1 MKTLA
6 LQGRCSESH
15 LTGGVWKHF
24 TLCSACYLCFQNQ
37 KKKSDAT
44 CTACQAAKSLKPK
57 LAISSTCDPPYWNEI
72 MSAEVTMD
80 YLLSYSI
87 LSLFEYALNWVQ
99 PWIPTMQKCLSLL
112 VMLFVSWDLPVIF
125 TNYVL
130 QNCEEDVLALLIK
143 RTDIDIHGYWI
154 FFFVHV
160 RRGQTKCQHVPGIFW
175 DTKWYLSLLNHF
187 DCNHCLTKKVP
198 LTDYLQRN
206 PHTDLQRQYSQM
218 RKHYDYMPHAV
229 DSTVLSHPADLYI
242 QYIFHIQHEWL
253 EM

>member
-99 PWIPTMQKCLSLL
+99 PWIPTMQKC
-112 VMLFVSWDLPVIF
+112 VFVSYAFCKLRF
-125 TNYVL
+125 T
-130 QNCEEDVLALLIK
+130 
-143 RTDIDIHGYWI
+143 GYFHKLCFAKLWRRCSCTFNKKDRYRHSWI
-154 FFFVHV
+154 LDFFFCTCASWTNQVSTCSRHLLRYKMISV
-160 RRGQTKCQHVPGIFW
+160 TFKSFW
-175 DTKWYLSLLNHF
+175 LQSLPHKKSSF
-187 DCNHCLTKKVP
+187 DRLPPEKPSHWP
-198 LTDYLQRN
+198 
-206 PHTDLQRQYSQM
+206 PE
-218 RKHYDYMPHAV
+218 AV
-229 DSTVLSHPADLYI
+229 
-242 QYIFHIQHEWL
+242 
-253 EM
+253 